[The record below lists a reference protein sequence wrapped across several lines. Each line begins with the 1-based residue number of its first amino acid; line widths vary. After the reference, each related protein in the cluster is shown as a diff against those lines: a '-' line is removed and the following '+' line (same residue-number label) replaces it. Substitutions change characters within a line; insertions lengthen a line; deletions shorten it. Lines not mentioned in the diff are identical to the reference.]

1 MRQWTTLRT
10 WPEMRSRW
18 VDWANLILG
27 IWLFISPWVL
37 NTYYHVTRGPGN
49 VVNITPG
56 ASPGDFWWVG
66 GAIVLV
72 ALWALGAPWA
82 RWTEWLNMALAVWL
96 FISPWVLGFAHVRR
110 AAWDAWGVGVVVFLL
125 AWAGLA
131 AARGLWLRRPIVR
144 GGEPLG
150 GPMDPIV

>member
-27 IWLFISPWVL
+27 VWLFISPWVL

-56 ASPGDFWWVG
+56 P
-66 GAIVLV
+66 
-72 ALWALGAPWA
+72 APA
-82 RWTEWLNMALAVWL
+82 T
-96 FISPWVLGFAHVRR
+96 SG
-110 AAWDAWGVGVVVFLL
+110 
-125 AWAGLA
+125 GLA
-131 AARGLWLRRPIVR
+131 ERLSW
-144 GGEPLG
+144 
-150 GPMDPIV
+150 